1 MRRNEGIWNE
11 IQPLPALR
19 SIRMHQQ
26 QRDPSVRRRL
36 HSLSSSVHPS
46 QFIAPRRS
54 IASTPLSSILRNFH
68 FLIIKANFGR
78 TMGHRRKEP
87 PLGSFLMLLTTAF
100 CSTNAQQSAADLAVL
115 SSPDNM
121 KKLAEIYG
129 FATQIMNLGGSF
141 LGGGEA
147 NGGGG
152 GINRNGG
159 RSNGLNSVLGEVIK
173 PSFGGYSD
181 YRGASNNPMG
191 SGGSQ
196 SFMPTYGEYGGGPL
210 GAGSSRPQSRSII
223 ESLMGTFLGSS
234 MDSEQP
240 PSSPVYAPNFA
251 GYGGSSQHQQQQKAG
266 AGSNIDAIVRTLM
279 RNGAKKAEASESD
292 GPTSFLSQFFG
303 RK

>member
-26 QRDPSVRRRL
+26 QRDP
-36 HSLSSSVHPS
+36 P
-46 QFIAPRRS
+46 
-54 IASTPLSSILRNFH
+54 IL
-68 FLIIKANFGR
+68 GR
-78 TMGHRRKEP
+78 TMAHRRKEP

-152 GINRNGG
+152 GGINRNGG

-173 PSFGGYSD
+173 SPFGGYSD

-234 MDSEQP
+234 MDSEQA

-251 GYGGSSQHQQQQKAG
+251 GYGGSSQQQQQQQKAG
-266 AGSNIDAIVRTLM
+266 AGSNIDALVRSLM

>member
-1 MRRNEGIWNE
+1 
-11 IQPLPALR
+11 
-19 SIRMHQQ
+19 
-26 QRDPSVRRRL
+26 
-36 HSLSSSVHPS
+36 
-46 QFIAPRRS
+46 
-54 IASTPLSSILRNFH
+54 
-68 FLIIKANFGR
+68 
-78 TMGHRRKEP
+78 
-87 PLGSFLMLLTTAF
+87 MLLTTAF

-152 GINRNGG
+152 GGINRNGG

-173 PSFGGYSD
+173 SPFGGYSD

-223 ESLMGTFLGSS
+223 ESLMGTFLGALL
-234 MDSEQP
+234 P
-240 PSSPVYAPNFA
+240 R
-251 GYGGSSQHQQQQKAG
+251 QQQKAG
-266 AGSNIDAIVRTLM
+266 AGSNIDALVRSLM